1 MKMKSKP
8 TCLKAE
14 FWVSQHA
21 AQVRQHRV
29 EKRDECEESDKHG
42 GHIGNQRDSSGR
54 SLGCS
59 LNDISFL
66 SEEIDK

>member
-1 MKMKSKP
+1 MKITLKP

-14 FWVSQHA
+14 FWVSHHA
-21 AQVRQHRV
+21 AQVRQHRI
-29 EKRDECEESDKHG
+29 EKRDECEECDKHG
-42 GHIGNQRDSSGR
+42 GHIGNQINSSGR

-66 SEEIDK
+66 SEGIDK